1 MRKYLLSVLLLIS
14 FSTLA
19 AEKSNDEWQATSL
32 SDETIANIQ
41 KSKYQ
46 YLTCITNEVK
56 KRIKV
61 KMDSRRATD
70 HILKACEKSLANV
83 RETFIKEKVPEKSA
97 DRYMKMTRTKTAR
110 KVLKEM
116 MLIAASRK

>member
-1 MRKYLLSVLLLIS
+1 MRKFLLLVFCAIS
-14 FSTLA
+14 FQVLA
-19 AEKSNDEWQATSL
+19 AGKSEDEWQATTL

-56 KRIKV
+56 KRTKV
-61 KMDSRRATD
+61 KMDTRKLTD
-70 HILKACEKSLANV
+70 EILKACEKSLADV

-97 DRYMKMTRTKTAR
+97 DRYMKMTRTQTAR

>member
-1 MRKYLLSVLLLIS
+1 MRKFLLLMFCAIS
-14 FSTLA
+14 FQVMA
-19 AEKSNDEWQATSL
+19 ADKSGEEWQATTL
-32 SDETIANIQ
+32 PDETIANIQ

-46 YLTCITNEVK
+46 YMTCITNEVK
-56 KRIKV
+56 KRMKL
-61 KMDSRRATD
+61 KMDSRKLTD
-70 HILKACEKSLANV
+70 EILKACEKSLADV

-97 DRYMKMTRTKTAR
+97 DRYMKMTRTQTAR